1 MAMFRPNKVL
11 FIVTLIR
18 GTTIAIS
25 SSSWFI
31 SWLGLELNLLSFI
44 PFIFSEKNSYSS
56 ERALKYFLIQAI
68 GSAVIL
74 IRATTLILNQA
85 FPEKL
90 ILLSLLLKI
99 GAAPLHFWLPAIIQ
113 GLSWGGCLVLITLQK
128 IAPIG
133 ILLYTLSSSASGLW
147 VGASILSAVLGG
159 LGGLNQTLLRKILA
173 YSSIRHI
180 GWMLAALSFDTRQWK
195 FYLIVYSFTSLSLVL
210 VLNNTQIYHTTQLLS
225 LRNSPINIVGVFL
238 TLFSLGGLPPLLGF
252 LPKLRVISELRWHG
266 SFIWLF
272 ILTIS
277 SLITLYFYTRLL
289 IICLTLKRPKVV
301 SVPTKFNL
309 TVGLVTLLNILLLY
323 VPLYY

>member
-1 MAMFRPNKVL
+1 MFRPNKIL

-31 SWLGLELNLLSFI
+31 RWLGLELNLLSFI

-56 ERALKYFLIQAI
+56 ERALKYFLIQAM

-113 GLSWGGCLVLITLQK
+113 GLSWGGCLVLMTLQK

-133 ILLYTLSSSASGLW
+133 ILLYTVSSSVRGLW
-147 VGASILSAVLGG
+147 VGASLLSAILGG
-159 LGGLNQTLLRKILA
+159 LGGLNQTLIRKILA
-173 YSSIRHI
+173 YSSIRHM
-180 GWMLAALSFDTRQWK
+180 GWILAALSFDRAQWK
-195 FYLIVYSFTSLSLVL
+195 FYLIVYSFTSLSLIL
-210 VLNNTQIYHTTQLLS
+210 VLNNTQIYHTTQLLN
-225 LRNSPINIVGVFL
+225 LRNSPVNIIGVFL

-252 LPKLRVISELRWHG
+252 LPKLRVIRELTWHG
-266 SFIWLF
+266 SLIWLF
-272 ILTIS
+272 VLTMR

-289 IICLTLKRPKVV
+289 IICLTLKRPKVS
-301 SVPTKFNL
+301 SVPIKFNL